1 MGGPPKE
8 EEAGR
13 PPWGPRS
20 RKGPQPEST
29 LGVEPRGQG
38 GMRVALNDTSV
49 SVVPGLLGQGVEV
62 PWKVF
67 RFPSLRGRIG
77 WGLGVLP
84 LPRSEGSD
92 TPYHDCWGLKKLFAM
107 TPYVR
112 DGFGPACYSACPSL
126 C

>member
-49 SVVPGLLGQGVEV
+49 SVVPGAVRAGSRGAMEGFQVPFTEGQD
-62 PWKVF
+62 WM
-67 RFPSLRGRIG
+67 
-77 WGLGVLP
+77 
-84 LPRSEGSD
+84 GS
-92 TPYHDCWGLKKLFAM
+92 G
-107 TPYVR
+107 
-112 DGFGPACYSACPSL
+112 CPSPSEK
-126 C
+126 